1 MKVLYFECRE
11 DFVNLLLTFL
21 AVSLDFGL
29 EASGNNMVV
38 GCILNLFR
46 SFNDLRFDKRS
57 RPKAKS
63 TLPWYYGCQKN
74 LLDITTG
81 TAPDFGFSSDES
93 RLMHR
98 YGNSGMLGC
107 GSPYPPLKHL
117 CPHSV
122 QSISFNCNACKGFVK
137 KNMKFRVTDDLI
149 ITPLSSSSTIGYLKQ
164 FQVSLAD
171 VDVQQISIGKVEVN
185 NVLKA
190 AFMTST
196 ALTNA
201 LWNLLV
207 KKPKEET

>member
-1 MKVLYFECRE
+1 MNVLIKPLSPAVQEYKNDADSGCLTLNVVVRKQDMKVLYFECTE
-11 DFVNLLLTFL
+11 DFVNLILTFL
-21 AVSLDFGL
+21 AVSLEFGL

-57 RPKAKS
+57 RPRAKS

-98 YGNSGMLGC
+98 YGNSRMLGC
-107 GSPYPPLKHL
+107 GSPYPPPPLNHL

-122 QSISFNCNACKGFVK
+122 QSISFSCNGCKGFVK
-137 KNMKFRVTDDLI
+137 KNMNFRVTDDLI
-149 ITPLSSSSTIGYLKQ
+149 ITLLSSSSTIGYLKQ
-164 FQVSLAD
+164 FQH
-171 VDVQQISIGKVEVN
+171 G
-185 NVLKA
+185 
-190 AFMTST
+190 
-196 ALTNA
+196 
-201 LWNLLV
+201 
-207 KKPKEET
+207 